1 MFSKTNF
8 LQYLQ
13 CPKLAWTVYNI
24 PNMFTAPDP
33 STEQRMLEGKVVEE
47 YARKLFPSI
56 TLIDHSQPLDEVI
69 TQSNDALNY
78 SSSPIC
84 NALLSANDLIAETDI
99 LVPVEDEYDLYEVKA
114 STKEK
119 PEHIPDIAFQ
129 KYVAVVRGLRIRKCH
144 LILLNNKYVRKGEIN
159 PKQLFK
165 ISDVC
170 EGVSNYGELNDINAQ
185 VENALLICNQ
195 AQCPEIEIGLQC
207 TDDCPLRNTCW
218 REVNKFKHNIFD
230 LYRMPTKRAVGWYK
244 QGIIGVEEIPKD
256 YPLTKLQKIQVKTE
270 KTGET
275 YVDKKAINEFINRLK
290 YPLYF
295 LDFETFSSPIPL
307 IDGSSPY
314 QTIPFQFSLHVIEK
328 DLAEDPKHYSW
339 IWDAEGDPR
348 LELLERLQSLLGN
361 KGSILAYHSPFEM
374 MILKQAVKAFPKY
387 QKWLGKILER
397 FVDLLQPFRAFS
409 IYHPAQKGS
418 CSLKDVLPALTGKD
432 YSALEIQDGGQASRA
447 FMGILNGEV
456 DDKQAILANL

>member
-1 MFSKTNF
+1 MLNINNITLNKGNKQILKDISLALASCEKIGLVGVNGAGKSTLLKIIAGIEEPDLGSISFKGTTS
-8 LQYLQ
+8 YLAQ
-13 CPKLAWTVYNI
+13 ETHKEMDINNYTDLTIGEYLIIEKNI
-24 PNMFTAPDP
+24 
-33 STEQRMLEGKVVEE
+33 EVEE
-47 YARKLFPSI
+47 WEIKKF
-56 TLIDHSQPLDEVI
+56 
-69 TQSNDALNY
+69 LN
-78 SSSPIC
+78 
-84 NALLSANDLIAETDI
+84 
-99 LVPVEDEYDLYEVKA
+99 
-114 STKEK
+114 
-119 PEHIPDIAFQ
+119 
-129 KYVAVVRGLRIRKCH
+129 
-144 LILLNNKYVRKGEIN
+144 
-159 PKQLFK
+159 QL
-165 ISDVC
+165 
-170 EGVSNYGELNDINAQ
+170 
-185 VENALLICNQ
+185 
-195 AQCPEIEIGLQC
+195 
-207 TDDCPLRNTCW
+207 T
-218 REVNKFKHNIFD
+218 
-230 LYRMPTKRAVGWYK
+230 
-244 QGIIGVEEIPKD
+244 
-256 YPLTKLQKIQVKTE
+256 
-270 KTGET
+270 
-275 YVDKKAINEFINRLK
+275 

-397 FVDLLQPFRAFS
+397 FVDLLQPFRAFH

-456 DDKQAILANL
+456 DDKQAILANLEIYCGQDTMAMIEILRKMKTLTTL